1 MTPETIQTRYVIAL
15 TGRNGSG
22 KDTAA
27 EYLRDA
33 YGYAIYSTG
42 EVVRQMARKRGEALT
57 RDSLHDISREMIE
70 EYGRE
75 VFVKTLLDQVRQN
88 GVDRAAFVGIRMPQ
102 EVAYLRERLGD
113 RFLLAT
119 VYDGDPQT
127 RYRRTQDRGEPRD
140 RQSFEEF
147 KQQDE
152 REDEMFGIE
161 RTIAMAD
168 VNLDNGGSLDE
179 LRADIDDSIP
189 DEVLGTGV
197 AKETGES

>member
-1 MTPETIQTRYVIAL
+1 MTPEPIQTRYVIAL

-42 EVVRQMARKRGEALT
+42 EVVRQVARKRDKAMT
-57 RDSLHDISREMIE
+57 RDSLHDISREMLE

-88 GVDRAAFVGIRMPQ
+88 GVDRAAFVGVRMPQ
-102 EVAYLRERLGD
+102 EAAYLRERLGE

-127 RYRRTQDRGEPRD
+127 RYRRTQDRGEQRD

-168 VNLDNGGSLDE
+168 VNLDNGGSLDK

-189 DEVLGTGV
+189 DEFLGTGV
-197 AKETGES
+197 TKKTGES